1 MADIKFKDLT
11 VDNLFDFCAV
21 LDAVGVESI
30 IGAFDK
36 RELNAIMQHEKNLE
50 KLGMVVMMKII
61 GIIIKNI
68 PKAKNE
74 ICTFLAGCS
83 ELEDGTPVTEDDFK
97 SMKVVPFI
105 KLIKSFAE
113 QEDLKDFFEEAVG
126 SLNTE
131 RQNLKSL

>member
-1 MADIKFKDLT
+1 MADIKFKELT
-11 VDNLFDFCAV
+11 VDNLFDLCAV

-36 RELNAIMQHEKNLE
+36 RELNTIMQHEKNSE

-61 GIIIKNI
+61 GIVIKNI
-68 PKAKNE
+68 PKARDE

-83 ELEDGTPVTEDDFK
+83 EFEDGTVITKEDLK
-97 SMKVVPFI
+97 NMRIVPFI
-105 KLIKSFAE
+105 KLIKSFSE
-113 QEDLKDFFEEAVG
+113 QEDLKDFFEEVVG